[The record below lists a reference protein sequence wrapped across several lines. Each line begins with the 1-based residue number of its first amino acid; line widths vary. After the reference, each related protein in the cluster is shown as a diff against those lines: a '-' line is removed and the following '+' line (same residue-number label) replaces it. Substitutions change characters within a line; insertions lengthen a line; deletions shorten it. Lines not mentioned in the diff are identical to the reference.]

1 MTTPAILLGLAI
13 GDALG
18 MPFEKHRQSSPYLLG
33 WNGEYWDC
41 DPSHK
46 WNHNLRSGQFTD
58 DTQMSWV
65 LAEWVLNNPGFW
77 IPNSSGVYSNPPWE
91 TLAGQY
97 LEWFE
102 GNSFVGPCRGMGGAT
117 RSALKEFSKTK
128 QLSPVNSLGTGP
140 IMRCSA
146 LAHLL
151 HVNSPKENVRILSEE
166 SKITH
171 VGGEEENILQLVG
184 VYLEMLTRVLY
195 GSGKSEICKMFPGKI
210 QSGGAMQMI
219 RPALES
225 AVFCFEHTDS
235 FGAAVQMAIRLGG
248 DTDTVGSITG
258 ALAGG
263 YYGIEGIPEKY
274 LSGLER
280 MEDLWDT
287 NFRLNALVKY
297 LLLGITRI
305 LFSIFRRLT
314 LYFLLRFHG
323 NLSMETEENLFCNSF
338 CSFAGFPVLV
348 RGLSWFTV
356 PLVKHSSAC

>member
-18 MPFEKHRQSSPYLLG
+18 MPFEKHSQSSPHLLG

-65 LAEWVLNNPGFW
+65 LAEWVLKHPGFW
-77 IPNSSGVYSNPPWE
+77 IPKSSGVYSPPPWE
-91 TLAGQY
+91 TLAEEY

-102 GNSFVGPCRGMGGAT
+102 GNSFVGPCRGMGSST
-117 RSALKEFSKTK
+117 RAALVGFSKTK
-128 QLSPVNSLGTGP
+128 KLSPVDSLGTGP

-151 HVNSPKENVRILSEE
+151 HVSNMGENVRILSEE

-171 VGGEEENILQLVG
+171 IGEGITELVR
-184 VYLEMLTRVLY
+184 VYLEMLTRILH
-195 GSGKSEICKMFPGKI
+195 GSSKSEICKIFPGKI
-210 QSGGAMQMI
+210 QSGGRMQLI

-235 FGAAVQMAIRLGG
+235 FEAAVQMAIRLGG

-263 YYGIEGIPEKY
+263 YYGVEGIPEKY

-287 NFRLNALVKY
+287 NFRLNALVGKT
-297 LLLGITRI
+297 G
-305 LFSIFRRLT
+305 
-314 LYFLLRFHG
+314 
-323 NLSMETEENLFCNSF
+323 MCNS
-338 CSFAGFPVLV
+338 
-348 RGLSWFTV
+348 
-356 PLVKHSSAC
+356 